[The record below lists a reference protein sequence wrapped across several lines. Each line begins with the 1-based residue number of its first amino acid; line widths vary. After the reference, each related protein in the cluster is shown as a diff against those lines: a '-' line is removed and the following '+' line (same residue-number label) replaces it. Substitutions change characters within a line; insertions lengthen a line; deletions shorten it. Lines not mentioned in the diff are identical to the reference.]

1 MAKVSIDDVSPQEWD
16 AYNRRRIEGLKA
28 PSLKNPKGMT
38 DQDVENL
45 PYNHETD
52 HIRNVAK
59 QLNNNVN
66 SPSHY
71 NSGSVECIEAI
82 EAMLSPEEFIGYLRG
97 NSLKYRWRFRYKGEP
112 IEDLHKA
119 NWYEER
125 LLNFMEGD
133 ENVLG
138 SKG

>member
-16 AYNRRRIEGLKA
+16 AYNRRRIEGLKD

-66 SPSHY
+66 SVIIVKI
-71 NSGSVECIEAI
+71 VEKLII
-82 EAMLSPEEFIGYLRG
+82 INY
-97 NSLKYRWRFRYKGEP
+97 
-112 IEDLHKA
+112 
-119 NWYEER
+119 
-125 LLNFMEGD
+125 
-133 ENVLG
+133 
-138 SKG
+138 

>member
-16 AYNRRRIEGLKA
+16 AYNRKRIEGLKD

-119 NWYEER
+119 IWYEER